1 MPEKPPQL
9 SDFEADGVLKPLAEV
24 THKIAHHIANLGH
37 DVEVQKFN
45 ESLLILCD
53 ESSPITLD
61 LYNEIAEE
69 YATSGVVIS
78 FNEDEQII
86 RVRPFRN

>member
-1 MPEKPPQL
+1 MREKPPQL

-24 THKIAHHIANLGH
+24 ASNIALYLGGLGY
-37 DVEVQKFN
+37 DVSVSQYN
-45 ESLLILCD
+45 ESLAITCH
-53 ESSPITLD
+53 SSEHMTLS

-69 YATSGVVIS
+69 FATSGVVIS